1 MTCRDNCIHWRVCEN
16 INDPY
21 MSDVV
26 NGTEAEKLCT
36 CFLELKQGTWKPFTR
51 AFDLDF
57 WKCSECGRLVDL
69 AIGAN
74 PFARFPYC
82 HCGAKMIEEKIL

>member
-1 MTCRDNCIHWRVCEN
+1 MTCRENCIHWRVCEN

-26 NGTEAEKLCT
+26 NGNEAEKLCT
-36 CFLELKQGTWKPFTR
+36 SFLELKQGTWKFFTH
-51 AFDLDF
+51 AFDYDF

-69 AIGAN
+69 ATNAD
-74 PFARFPYC
+74 PFVRFPYC
-82 HCGAKMIEEKIL
+82 HCGAMMTEEE

>member
-16 INDPY
+16 ITDPY

-36 CFLELKQGTWKPFTR
+36 CFLELKQGTWEPFTR

-57 WKCSECGRLVDL
+57 WKCSKCGRLVDL
-69 AIGAN
+69 AIGAD
-74 PFARFPYC
+74 PFVKFPYC
-82 HCGAKMIEEKIL
+82 HCGARMSEE